1 MSRIHR
7 LATAA
12 ALVSTLAVP
21 ATAPATAQTLRF
33 GLNNDPDLLDPTT
46 SRTFVGTAVMTAI
59 CDKLFDFDSSLT
71 LVPKLATGYTWTSP
85 TTVELKIRQGVTFH
99 DGEKLDAA
107 AVKYTLDRHINT
119 PTSFRR
125 AELSAMEK
133 SEVIDADTL
142 RITLKQPSQPFLAA
156 FTDRAGMI
164 VSPKAAEAAG
174 KDFGLHPVCAGP
186 FRFTE
191 RVAQDHITLDR
202 YPGYWDAANIHFD
215 RVTYRPM
222 PDSAIRLANLKAGSL
237 DMADIVPSDAE
248 QVKSDAKLQL
258 LSSPGLGYLGISI
271 NIGPNPN
278 ADTPIGRDA
287 RIRRALELTLDR
299 QAIVN
304 VVFNGFYTPTAQAV
318 SAGSPMHVPEITPP
332 ARDLAAA
339 AKLFAEAG
347 AKLPITVKLTVPN
360 NPQSIQVAEVIQS
373 MAREGG
379 FDIQPTVMDF
389 GTALA
394 TTQRGDYAA
403 FLIGWSGLLDAD
415 SNIYSFLHTGGPLN
429 ITGYSNKIVDEAL
442 DMARTEPD
450 ALKRRARYASL
461 WAQERIDLPVTYL
474 YTPSYLVGAT
484 ARLHG
489 YKVLP
494 DGLIRLQ
501 GASLAP

>member
-1 MSRIHR
+1 MSRITR
-7 LATAA
+7 LATV
-12 ALVSTLAVP
+12 ALACALA
-21 ATAPATAQTLRF
+21 APAAAQTLRF

-59 CDKLFDFDSSLT
+59 CDKLFDFDASLT
-71 LVPKLATGYTWTSP
+71 LVPKLATGATWISP
-85 TTVELKIRQGVTFH
+85 TVVELAIRPGVTFH

-107 AVKYTLDRHINT
+107 AVKYTLERHVNT

-125 AELSAMEK
+125 AELSAMDK
-133 SEVIDADTL
+133 AEVVDALTL

-202 YPGYWDAANIHFD
+202 YPGYWDGANIHFD
-215 RVTYRPM
+215 RVIYRPM
-222 PDSAIRLANLKAGSL
+222 TDSAVRLANLKAGSL
-237 DMADIVPSDAE
+237 DMADIVPSDAD
-248 QVKSDAKLQL
+248 QVKGDAKLQL

-271 NIGPNPN
+271 NIGAN
-278 ADTPIGRDA
+278 AQAETPLGRDA
-287 RIRRALELTLDR
+287 RVRRAFELTLDR
-299 QAIVN
+299 GVIVN

-318 SAGSPMHVPEITPP
+318 SAGSPMHVPDIIPP
-332 ARDLAAA
+332 ARDPAAA
-339 AKLFAEAG
+339 RRLLAEAG
-347 AKLPITVKLTVPN
+347 VTEPVVVKLTVPN
-360 NPQSIQVAEVIQS
+360 NPQSLQVAEVIQS
-373 MAREGG
+373 LAREGG
-379 FDIQPTVMDF
+379 FDVRPVVMDF

-394 TTQRGDYAA
+394 TTQRGDYQA

-429 ITGYSNKIVDEAL
+429 ITGYSNARVDAAL
-442 DMARTEPD
+442 DAARAEAD
-450 ALKRRARYASL
+450 IGRRRGLYAAL
-461 WAQERIDLPVTYL
+461 WAQERLDLPVIYL

-484 ARLHG
+484 ARLRG
-489 YKVLP
+489 YRVLP

-501 GASLAP
+501 GASLSPL

>member
-1 MSRIHR
+1 MSIRH
-7 LATAA
+7 LAA
-12 ALVSTLAVP
+12 AATIAFVAALASSH
-21 ATAPATAQTLRF
+21 ASAQTLRF

-59 CDKLFDFDSSLT
+59 CDKLFDFDSTLT

-125 AELSAMEK
+125 AELSAMDK
-133 SEVIDADTL
+133 AEVIDAETL
-142 RITLKQPSQPFLAA
+142 RITLKQPSQAFLAA
-156 FTDRAGMI
+156 FTDRAGMM
-164 VSPKAAEAAG
+164 VSPKAAEATG

-186 FRFTE
+186 FAFTE

-202 YPGYWDAANIHFD
+202 YPGYWDAKNIHFD
-215 RVTYRPM
+215 RVIYRPM
-222 PDSAIRLANLKAGSL
+222 TDSAIRLANLKAGSL
-237 DMADIVPSDAE
+237 DMADIVPSDADS
-248 QVKSDAKLQL
+248 VKTDPKLQL
-258 LSSPGLGYLGISI
+258 LSSPGLGYLGISF
-271 NIGPNPN
+271 NIGPNPLAN
-278 ADTPIGRDA
+278 TPIGRDA
-287 RIRRALELTLDR
+287 RIRHAFELTIDR
-299 QAIVN
+299 NVIVN
-304 VVFNGFYTPTAQAV
+304 VVFNGFYTPTAQAI
-318 SAGSPMHVPEITPP
+318 SAGSPMHVPGITPP
-332 ARDLAAA
+332 ARDIAA
-339 AKLFAEAG
+339 AKKLLKDAG
-347 AKLPITVKLTVPN
+347 VTAPVVVKLTVPN
-360 NPQSIQVAEVIQS
+360 NPQSLQVSEVIQA
-373 MAREGG
+373 MAKEGG
-379 FDIQPTVMDF
+379 FDVQPTVMDF

-429 ITGYSNKIVDEAL
+429 ITTYSNKIVDAAL
-442 DMARTEPD
+442 DAARIEADP
-450 ALKRRARYASL
+450 AKRRAEYAKL
-461 WAQERIDLPVTYL
+461 WAQERIDLPVMYL

-484 ARLHG
+484 AKLHG